1 MMAIYHLSLKMI
13 KRSDGR
19 SALAAA
25 AYRSAALLH
34 DARTGLT
41 HDYRRKQD
49 VLASGIELPDG
60 VNAAWAIDRQSLWNA
75 AEAAERRKDAQ
86 TAGEFELALPGELTE
101 EQNMELARSFAGEL
115 VREYGCAA
123 DWAIHGAPRGGDER
137 NVHAHILIT
146 VREALA
152 DGPGGK
158 IRLVQEQ
165 ARLKREGQKLSREQ
179 LRDLRE
185 RWADLANH
193 ALAEAGHDVR
203 IDHRSHEA
211 RGVGIIPTRKVGV
224 HASAMRRKGNDIE
237 RTALEAEEEEKNAR
251 HLLAHPEDLLR
262 LVSEARSV
270 FGTRDIRRAI
280 GTAVGPASPLAEPVF
295 EAVMNSLELVRIP
308 SDEGPDAPLRL
319 TTRRT
324 VAMETALAKSA
335 LALRKDRSHGVPGR
349 ELEDAL
355 AASDQRMAAAGI
367 PGGLSEEQRQA
378 LRHVAGPAG
387 IAVVSGAAGAGKST
401 MLEAARDAWERSGR
415 RVIGAALA
423 GKAVDGLAGS
433 SGISSRTLSAWV
445 HRWEKGQDRLEAGD
459 VLVIDE
465 AGMLGTA
472 QLSSVL
478 GEVERRGAKAV
489 LVGDAEQLQAIG
501 AGSPFRALADTCGA
515 ASISEIRRQR
525 ASWQRQASV
534 LFAHHE
540 TERALGLY
548 EEKGAIAWR
557 SGEDG
562 TAAALAAAYTAHVRD
577 SPEESRLALAHRRVD
592 VHALNQ
598 AIRAGLQAEGLLAEG
613 GAVLE
618 CAGGE
623 RSFTAGDR
631 IAFLRNDG
639 KVGVRNGS
647 FGTVEAIEG
656 TVLRVRL
663 DDNAGP
669 VTFDAAGFRD
679 FDHGYATTVHKSQG
693 ATIDRSFV
701 LAGPTMDRHL
711 TYVAMTRHRSAVTLY
726 ADAEAFEGRAG
737 LVRRLSRAGLQP
749 NALDHDGF
757 LGRRGQEGPAVL
769 APELKET
776 FLQFGGD
783 AAVPSPAPAG
793 PDAGG
798 QQAARRASLFAREL
812 ALIDGADPDAELKE
826 LAARSTALSGLSE
839 RLKAQELRLAPEMA
853 AWRLKKVLK
862 RCDAADAGS
871 PGPLAEWR
879 EACSAVADAG
889 ADINAADAEGS
900 TAAHELARR
909 ARSPEWLRIGQEAG
923 MDLAIAGRYGLT
935 PLHEA
940 AAWNTS
946 PAVTGALLATG
957 VDRNAAAANDITPL
971 HMAAYEG
978 REEHVRLLLDAGA
991 DPALK
996 DNQGR
1001 IPFDLANHPEGQPMP
1016 AGPALEGLYRPRLE
1030 ELQQLETDV
1039 AGLGDAGDYR
1049 GPPCPERLE
1058 SLTVCADR
1066 VDLRRLA
1073 LDESRD
1079 AALTRDAAERS
1090 PAVFGWLR
1098 KAARLTMLPVNLA
1111 RDFRAGM
1118 EKWAKDRGVE
1128 FGQPEPREGWSP
1140 PELRPPSDEEIMAA
1154 RRAVLRHRS
1163 QERARQEQE
1172 TALQQKTDL
1181 MQEKKRRAEAEL
1193 ANLSLFG
1200 GRRRRELEGEI
1211 RSARE
1216 SLQILRFERKALP
1229 APEPEPGRETLRLQS
1244 MRTSAERRQDAA
1256 ARRRAAAQEVVARM
1270 EADGLFLERRRDPAL
1285 ARRWEDPPKRPLL
1298 FVVASPAHVPDE
1310 GSLARRW
1317 HHVAAWDPSSGPEGL
1332 KALRE
1337 LYPDV
1342 AMAPAAELRENWP
1355 KDVPA
1360 LDPASAEHEFRDQ
1373 GLAGH
1378 IDMIEGRVPEPE
1390 PGPVEESGPEPEDDG
1405 PSF

>member
-1 MMAIYHLSLKMI
+1 MAIYHLSLKTI
-13 KRSDGR
+13 RRSDGR
-19 SALAAA
+19 SAVAAA
-25 AYRSAALLH
+25 AYRAAAHLH
-34 DARTGLT
+34 DGRTGLT
-41 HDYRRKQD
+41 HDYRRKRD
-49 VLASGIELPDG
+49 VVASGIELPEG
-60 VNAAWAIDRQSLWNA
+60 VNAPWALSRQSLWNA
-75 AEAAERRKDAQ
+75 AEAAERRKDSQ
-86 TAGEFELALPGELTE
+86 TALEFEAALPGELTAE
-101 EQNMELARSFAGEL
+101 RNLELVRSFAGEL
-115 VREYGCAA
+115 VRDYGCAA
-123 DWAIHGAPRGGDER
+123 DWAIHAASRAGDQR

-146 VREALA
+146 VREALP

-158 IRLVQEQ
+158 IRFVQEQ

-179 LRDLRE
+179 LCMIRE
-185 RWADLANH
+185 RWAELTNH

-211 RGVGIIPTRKVGV
+211 RGVGIIPTRHVGV
-224 HASAMRRKGNDIE
+224 RATAMRRKGMEIE
-237 RTALEAEEEEKNAR
+237 RAALDPEEEEENAR
-251 HLLAHPEDLLR
+251 HLLSHPEDILQ

-270 FGTRDIRRAI
+270 FGTGDIRRAI
-280 GTAVGPASPLAEPVF
+280 GLAVGLASPLAEPVF
-295 EAVMNSLELVRIP
+295 DAVMNSPELVRIP
-308 SDEGPDAPLRL
+308 SDEGPSAPLRL

-355 AASDQRMAAAGI
+355 AACNRRMAAAGI

-525 ASWQRQASV
+525 ADWQRQASV

-557 SGEDG
+557 SGADG
-562 TAAALAAAYTAHVRD
+562 TMAALAAAYTAHVRD
-577 SPEESRLALAHRRVD
+577 SPGESRLALAHRRVD

-613 GAVLE
+613 GAILE
-618 CAGGE
+618 CAGGK

-656 TVLRVRL
+656 TEVRVRL
-663 DDNAGP
+663 DDNAEP
-669 VTFDAAGFRD
+669 VTFDAAEFGD

-693 ATIDRSFV
+693 ATIERSFV

-711 TYVAMTRHRSAVTLY
+711 TYVALTRHRNAVTLY
-726 ADAEAFEGRAG
+726 ADADAFEGRDG

-776 FLQFGGD
+776 FLQFGGGG
-783 AAVPSPAPAG
+783 AATPSPAPVG

-812 ALIDGADPDAELKE
+812 ALIDGVDPDAELKE
-826 LAARSTALSGLSE
+826 LAARSSALADVSE
-839 RLKAQELRLAPEMA
+839 RLKAQELRLAPDMA
-853 AWRLKKVLK
+853 TWRLKKVLE
-862 RCDAADAGS
+862 RCDADDAGS
-871 PGPLAEWR
+871 PEMLEKWR
-879 EACSAVADAG
+879 EACSAVAATGAG
-889 ADINAADAEGS
+889 INAADAEGS

-909 ARSPEWLRIGQEAG
+909 AKSPEWLRIGQEAG

-940 AAWNTS
+940 AAWNTN

-978 REEHVRLLLDAGA
+978 RDEHVRLLLEAGA

-1001 IPFDLANHPEGQPMP
+1001 IPFDLANHPEGQPMA

-1030 ELQQLETDV
+1030 ELQQLETAV

-1058 SLTVCADR
+1058 SLTVCHDR
-1066 VDLRRLA
+1066 IDLRRLA

-1079 AALTRDAAERS
+1079 AALTRDAADRS

-1098 KAARLTMLPVNLA
+1098 KAARLTMLPLRLG
-1111 RDFRAGM
+1111 RDIRAGM

-1128 FGQPEPREGWSP
+1128 FGRPEPRDGWPP
-1140 PELRPPSDEEIMAA
+1140 PELRPP
-1154 RRAVLRHRS
+1154 L
-1163 QERARQEQE
+1163 
-1172 TALQQKTDL
+1172 
-1181 MQEKKRRAEAEL
+1181 
-1193 ANLSLFG
+1193 LFFG
-1200 GRRRRELEGEI
+1200 LNCFG
-1211 RSARE
+1211 
-1216 SLQILRFERKALP
+1216 FP
-1229 APEPEPGRETLRLQS
+1229 
-1244 MRTSAERRQDAA
+1244 
-1256 ARRRAAAQEVVARM
+1256 
-1270 EADGLFLERRRDPAL
+1270 GLFRSVWDDSSRIAL
-1285 ARRWEDPPKRPLL
+1285 
-1298 FVVASPAHVPDE
+1298 
-1310 GSLARRW
+1310 
-1317 HHVAAWDPSSGPEGL
+1317 
-1332 KALRE
+1332 
-1337 LYPDV
+1337 
-1342 AMAPAAELRENWP
+1342 
-1355 KDVPA
+1355 
-1360 LDPASAEHEFRDQ
+1360 
-1373 GLAGH
+1373 
-1378 IDMIEGRVPEPE
+1378 I
-1390 PGPVEESGPEPEDDG
+1390 
-1405 PSF
+1405 